1 MRYLLCKST
10 IRDEGAVLSRL
21 SLTPKTQVPPDMQ
34 SRYTRVTEVESG
46 LADTYRA
53 LFSNLQVASKLA
65 DLDEIVSQGDLEPR
79 IKFTVALT
87 VSQERNSRVLWDSFE
102 PLARQT
108 GVSDAVIDS
117 IAAGTAPRGLLP
129 KEGIWVQFALEVIR
143 NQMRD
148 STWQAVTHLVG
159 DAGAVSLA
167 ITACYYEMMVRL
179 NGSFALETA

>member
-1 MRYLLCKST
+1 M
-10 IRDEGAVLSRL
+10 SRL
-21 SLTPKTQVPPDMQ
+21 SLTPQTQVPPEMQ
-34 SRYTRVTEVESG
+34 SLYTRVTEAESG

-53 LFSNLQVASKLA
+53 LFANFPVASKLA
-65 DLDEIVSQGDLEPR
+65 ALEEIISQGDLEPW

-87 VSQERNSRVLWDSFE
+87 VSQERNSSVLWDSFK

-159 DAGAVSLA
+159 DEGAVSLA
-167 ITACYYEMMVRL
+167 FTACYYEMMVRL
-179 NGSFALETA
+179 NSSFAMDTA

>member
-1 MRYLLCKST
+1 M
-10 IRDEGAVLSRL
+10 SRL
-21 SLTPKTQVPPDMQ
+21 SLTPKIQVPPGMQ
-34 SRYTRVTEVESG
+34 SLYAKVTEVESG

-53 LFSNLQVASKLA
+53 LFANSQVASGLA
-65 DLDEIVSQGDLEPR
+65 GLEEVLSRGDLEPR

-87 VSQERNSRVLWDSFE
+87 VSKERNSSVLWDSFK
-102 PLARQT
+102 PLAQQT
-108 GVSDAVIDS
+108 GVSDAVIES

-159 DAGAVSLA
+159 DDGAVSLA
-167 ITACYYEMMVRL
+167 FTACYYEMMVRL
-179 NGSFALETA
+179 NCSFGLDTA